1 MGVAK
6 GKTRPYLSLS
16 TVQRYDIKNWPRP
29 YLSVFVRLCEKKFI
43 FLDFFCF
50 QAPESTENRCKI
62 AEKSLYLQCS
72 KQLCKSEDVKLLR
85 L

>member
-29 YLSVFVRLCEKKFI
+29 YLSVFVRLCVKNLFFLI
-43 FLDFFCF
+43 FLDFLNFMP
-50 QAPESTENRCKI
+50 QNICKI
-62 AEKSLYLQCS
+62 LAKLPKNDYLCNVAS
-72 KQLCKSEDVKLLR
+72 SCVRVKM
-85 L
+85 